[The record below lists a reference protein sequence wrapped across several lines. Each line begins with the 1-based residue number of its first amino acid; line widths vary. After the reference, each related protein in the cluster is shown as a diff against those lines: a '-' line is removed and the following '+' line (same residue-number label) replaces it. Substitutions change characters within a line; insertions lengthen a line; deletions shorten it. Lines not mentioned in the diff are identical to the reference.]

1 MMKMKRFVSMV
12 LVLVFVLSFAASV
25 SAAEITWESGNARY
39 SAVAEETSQGVDVA
53 LFTSTTMYHHW
64 NPYNME
70 TVIRAN
76 TACSVTASIS
86 WTGTLLHRNMV
97 EQAVVQEGLR
107 LSSAF
112 SLSAGFHL
120 SIPGDAETGEYMIG
134 ASYASADGSWSV
146 WDLTMDPEFELG
158 SGSFYN
164 APRSTVCS
172 YGYYKVG

>member
-25 SAAEITWESGNARY
+25 SAAEITWESGNGRY

-86 WTGTLLHRNMV
+86 WTGSQIYRHMV

-112 SLSAGFHL
+112 SLSAGYSL
-120 SIPGDAETGEYMIG
+120 KIPGDAETGEYMIG

-146 WDLTMDPEFELG
+146 WDLNMEPEFELG
-158 SGSFYN
+158 SGYFYN
-164 APRSTVCS
+164 APLNTDYVI
-172 YGYYKVG
+172 GYYKVG